1 MKNLKK
7 LIFSFVT
14 IYIASTAFALA
25 DHKSGHASVFK
36 VIMRKVELCTGST
49 PNSADMT
56 DAATCLNPV
65 VIGSGDQEVDV
76 AAVSAGS
83 VAASYGDPALFPLG
97 ETYTHMRVTMD
108 KKMTVKGFA
117 ETGNGDVCR
126 TQTAG
131 SSANYPGGSISDN
144 ERNSHK
150 VALAEGEGVTLG
162 EQDIY
167 NVYDQYT
174 QCNTNTGGVCNASSD
189 DQTQEYPQGTGSSLA
204 QSQHADGAT
213 GDDHIIV
220 YAIDPS
226 TVGLVSPKMDI
237 AFGTQAAL
245 GAFDTAATGF
255 CSINTQEPVVTIT
268 IK

>member
-1 MKNLKK
+1 MKNLKR

-25 DHKSGHASVFK
+25 EHKSGHASVFK

-65 VIGSGDQEVDV
+65 VIGSGDKEVDV
-76 AAVSAGS
+76 ASVGAGS
-83 VAASYGDPALFPLG
+83 VAASYGNPALFPLG

-117 ETGNGDVCR
+117 LTGTGNDVCR

-131 SSANYPGGSISDN
+131 SSANYPGGSISGN

-150 VALAEGEGVTLG
+150 VSLAEGEGVTLG

-167 NVYDQYT
+167 NVYNQYT
-174 QCNTNTGGVCNASSD
+174 QCTSNDGGVCSASSD
-189 DQTQEYPQGTGSSLA
+189 DQDQEYPQGTGSSLA
-204 QSQHADGAT
+204 QSQHADLAT

-220 YAIDPS
+220 YAIDPY

-237 AFGTQAAL
+237 SFGTQAAI
-245 GAFDTAATGF
+245 GASDTAAGF
-255 CSINTQEPVVTIT
+255 CSLDTQEPVVTIS